1 MTPILEDQPRH
12 DLDRERIEDLEI
24 RAERTDIRDGLAII
38 LSILA
43 AGAAIT
49 AVGLVIAF
57 GGGDD
62 EQVVTQAP
70 TTSDTAAAGATHD
83 HSTHAAAFDGDV
95 EKYQRPD
102 PTLPSPP
109 AGDVKKFRV
118 DVYEHVTKVSA
129 EKPATRV
136 WSYAVN
142 GKFNRG
148 TGVSEPMVVTQGDKV
163 EITLVNGGSKEMGVR
178 MPHSIDYHSSEVA
191 PNLAFKTIQPG
202 QTHRFSFV
210 AKHPGVFMY
219 HCATDPVLMHTG
231 AGMVGMMVVKP
242 KSLAP
247 VDRELWMTQQEFY
260 IGEEGQDADPAKMAE
275 KNPDVLAFNGY
286 AAQYKDHPITVRRGE
301 TIRMYVL
308 NAGPSIWSAFHVIG
322 TVFDTTHVEG
332 VVGHDAQTIN
342 LAPSQGGWV
351 EFTLDEEGSYPF
363 VTHAFGDMVK
373 GAVGVLATENA
384 PSTAME
390 H

>member
-1 MTPILEDQPRH
+1 MTPVLQERE
-12 DLDRERIEDLEI
+12 LDDHVRIEELE
-24 RAERTDIRDGLAII
+24 THVGNSDIREGLSLL
-38 LSILA
+38 LSVLA

-49 AVGLVIAF
+49 AIGLVIAF
-57 GGGDD
+57 NGGGDD
-62 EQVVTQAP
+62 QQVVTQAATDQP
-70 TTSDTAAAGATHD
+70 VAASPAAAHD
-83 HSTHAAAFDGDV
+83 NSTHATPFNGEV

-102 PTLPSPP
+102 PTLPVPP

-118 DVYEHVTKVSA
+118 DVYEHVTKVSDDQ
-129 EKPATRV
+129 PATRV

-148 TGVSEPMVVTQGDKV
+148 TGVSEPMVVTQGDEV
-163 EITLVNGGSKEMGVR
+163 EITLVNGGSKEMDVR

-191 PNLAFKTIQPG
+191 PNEAFKTIQPG
-202 QTHRFSFV
+202 QTHKFSFV

-242 KSLAP
+242 KNLAP

-260 IGEEGQDADPAKMAE
+260 IGEEGQDADPAKMAA
-275 KNPDVLAFNGY
+275 KTPDVLTFNGY
-286 AAQYKDHPITVRRGE
+286 AAQYKEHPITVKRGE

-322 TVFDTTHVEG
+322 TVFDRTMVEG
-332 VVGHDAQTIN
+332 TSGHDAQTIN

-384 PSTAME
+384 AAPME

>member
-1 MTPILEDQPRH
+1 MTPILEDAPTYEIDH
-12 DLDRERIEDLEI
+12 DRIDELEA
-24 RAERTDIRDGLAII
+24 RAERTDIRDGLSLL
-38 LSILA
+38 LSLLA

-49 AVGLVIAF
+49 AIGLVIAF
-57 GGGDD
+57 NGGGAD

-70 TTSDTAAAGATHD
+70 ATE
-83 HSTHAAAFDGDV
+83 SSHATPFTGEV
-95 EKYQRPD
+95 EEYKRPD
-102 PTLPSPP
+102 PTLPAPP
-109 AGDVKKFRV
+109 AGDVKRFRV

-129 EKPATRV
+129 DQPATRV

-148 TGVSEPMVVTQGDKV
+148 TGVSEPMVVSQGDKV
-163 EITLVNGGSKEMGVR
+163 EITLVNGASKEMDVR

-191 PNLAFKTIQPG
+191 PNEAFKTIDPG
-202 QTHRFSFV
+202 ETHRFSFV

-242 KSLAP
+242 KGRAP

-286 AAQYKDHPITVRRGE
+286 AAQYKDHPIAVRRDE

-322 TVFDTTHVEG
+322 TVFDRTMVEG
-332 VVGHDAQTIN
+332 TPGHDAQTIN

-384 PSTAME
+384 PKAAMK